1 MLLPKG
7 LGEESFQ
14 LPIQL
19 VRVGEQLM
27 RAHRVQPCKEEIAQ
41 LHRQTMQL
49 DRKMGQLNR
58 VQLMD
63 RQKHKVAKSAGEPH
77 LRQVAW

>member
-19 VRVGEQLM
+19 VRAGAQLV
-27 RAHRVQPCKEEIAQ
+27 RAHRVQPFEEEIAQ
-41 LHRQTMQL
+41 LDRQMVQL

-77 LRQVAW
+77 LRQAAW